1 MIGKYKVKMV
11 SFYLFYDLIIEG
23 VMEGMRKRKKLWN
36 LWKTIT
42 LLVCTVVIFSL
53 LVTDF
58 LISHNVE
65 RTTEESQAEKAKTIA
80 RIVAND
86 SIVIDGLA
94 GKVDPSLIQVYT
106 NKLLK
111 STDVQFIV
119 VMDMNGIRKSHPNP
133 QKIGQHFIG
142 GDEGTALKGKEYVSL
157 AEGTLGVSMRVF
169 IPVFSETG
177 EQLGVVAVGI
187 SADNVK
193 ERVKESRYIMYI
205 GVGVGLLVG
214 IIGAILLARHI
225 KKSLFGLEPHRVAKI
240 LEERNTMLQS
250 VKEGII
256 AVDKEAKVTLIN
268 NEAKRLFKKSG
279 LKDDFIGKDVEVYMP
294 NSRIKE
300 VLQTG
305 EVQLNEEQNI
315 YGITI
320 VTNRV
325 PLYVKG
331 EIVGA
336 IATFR
341 DKTEIRKLAEE
352 LTGIR
357 LYAEALRAQSHEFMN
372 KMHVVLGL
380 THMKQYEEL
389 QKYVSSMVSE
399 HQYEIG
405 GVMKKIKNPVFA
417 GFLLGK
423 LSYSREKNI
432 NLIISEDAYLPEIYD
447 ESITHE
453 LITIV
458 GNLID
463 NALEAVM
470 NCEKKQV
477 EIGIQYGDALTIT
490 VQDTGNGIKEE
501 EIDTLFTKGYSTKG
515 DNRGYGLYL
524 VKKSIQRINGE
535 IHISS
540 LLGEGTTITIEIPK
554 GRDERQI

>member
-1 MIGKYKVKMV
+1 MKII
-11 SFYLFYDLIIEG
+11 SPYLFFYSAIRG
-23 VMEGMRKRKKLWN
+23 VINGMKKRKRLWN

-53 LVTDF
+53 LVTDI

-65 RTTEESQAEKAKTIA
+65 RTTEDSQAEKAKTIA
-80 RIVAND
+80 HIVAND
-86 SIVIDGLA
+86 SIVIDGLT
-94 GKVDPSLIQVYT
+94 GKADITAIQTYT
-106 NKLLK
+106 NRILK
-111 STDVQFIV
+111 NTGVQFIV

-133 QKIGQHFIG
+133 QKIGHHFIG
-142 GDEGTALKGKEYVSL
+142 GDEGPALKGKEHVSL
-157 AEGTLGVSMRVF
+157 AEGTLGISMRVF
-169 IPVFSETG
+169 VPVFSETG
-177 EQLGVVAVGI
+177 EQLGAVAVGI

-193 ERVKESRYIMYI
+193 ERVKESRHIIYI
-205 GVGVGLLVG
+205 GVGVGVLVG
-214 IIGAILLARHI
+214 MIGAILLARHI
-225 KKSLFGLEPHRVAKI
+225 KKSLFGLEPHRIAKI

-256 AVDKEAKVTLIN
+256 AVDKEANVTLIN

-279 LKDDFIGKDVEVYMP
+279 LEEDFIGKDVELYMP

-389 QKYVSSMVSE
+389 QKYISGMVSE

-405 GVMKKIKNPVFA
+405 GIMKRIKSPVFA

-423 LSYSREKNI
+423 LSYAREKNI
-432 NLIISEDAYLPEIYD
+432 KLIISEDSYMPEIED

-463 NALEAVM
+463 NALEAVE

-477 EIGIQYGDALTIT
+477 EVKIQYGDTLIIT
-490 VQDTGNGIKEE
+490 VQDTGKGIQEE
-501 EIDTLFTKGYSTKG
+501 EIGALFTKGYSTKG

-524 VKKSIQRINGE
+524 VTESIQRINGE
-535 IHISS
+535 IHVYS
-540 LLGEGTTITIEIPK
+540 LVGKGTTITIEIPK

>member
-1 MIGKYKVKMV
+1 MISPYLF
-11 SFYLFYDLIIEG
+11 FYLITRGAI
-23 VMEGMRKRKKLWN
+23 EGMRKRNKLWN

-42 LLVCTVVIFSL
+42 LLVCTVVIVSL
-53 LVTDF
+53 LVTDV

-65 RTTEESQAEKAKTIA
+65 QTTEDNQTEKAKTIA

-86 SIVIDGLA
+86 SIVIDGLT
-94 GKVDPSLIQVYT
+94 GKVDTSLIQVYT

-119 VMDMNGIRKSHPNP
+119 VMDMNGIRKSHPDP
-133 QKIGQHFIG
+133 QKIGHHFLG
-142 GDEGTALKGKEYVSL
+142 GDEGPVLKGKEHVSL
-157 AEGTLGVSMRVF
+157 AKGTLGISMRVF
-169 IPVFSETG
+169 VPIFADTG
-177 EQLGVVAVGI
+177 EQLGAVAVGI
-187 SADNVK
+187 SADNIK
-193 ERVKESRYIMYI
+193 ERVKESRHIIYI
-205 GVGVGLLVG
+205 GVGVGILVG

-225 KKSLFGLEPHRVAKI
+225 KKSLFGLEPHRIAKI

-268 NEAKRLFKKSG
+268 NEAKRILM
-279 LKDDFIGKDVEVYMP
+279 KDGITEDFIGKDIELYTP
-294 NSRIKE
+294 NSRMKE

-305 EVQLNEEQNI
+305 EVQLNEELNF
-315 YGITI
+315 YGVTI

-331 EIVGA
+331 EIVGV

-405 GVMKKIKNPVFA
+405 GIMKKIQSPVFA

-423 LSYSREKNI
+423 LSYAREKDI
-432 NLIISEDAYLPEIYD
+432 QLIIKEDSYLPEIYN
-447 ESITHE
+447 ERIIHE

-458 GNLID
+458 GNLIN
-463 NALEAVM
+463 NALDAVM

-477 EIGIQYGDALTIT
+477 EVGIQDGDTLIIT
-490 VQDTGNGIKEE
+490 VQDTGKGIQED
-501 EIDTLFTKGYSTKG
+501 EIDTLFIKGYSTKG
-515 DNRGYGLYL
+515 HNRGYGLHL
-524 VKKSIQRINGE
+524 VKESIQRINGD
-535 IHISS
+535 IHVHS
-540 LLGEGTTITIEIPK
+540 LLGTGTTITIEIPK
-554 GRDERQI
+554 SRDER

>member
-1 MIGKYKVKMV
+1 
-11 SFYLFYDLIIEG
+11 
-23 VMEGMRKRKKLWN
+23 
-36 LWKTIT
+36 
-42 LLVCTVVIFSL
+42 
-53 LVTDF
+53 
-58 LISHNVE
+58 
-65 RTTEESQAEKAKTIA
+65 
-80 RIVAND
+80 
-86 SIVIDGLA
+86 
-94 GKVDPSLIQVYT
+94 
-106 NKLLK
+106 
-111 STDVQFIV
+111 
-119 VMDMNGIRKSHPNP
+119 
-133 QKIGQHFIG
+133 
-142 GDEGTALKGKEYVSL
+142 
-157 AEGTLGVSMRVF
+157 
-169 IPVFSETG
+169 
-177 EQLGVVAVGI
+177 
-187 SADNVK
+187 
-193 ERVKESRYIMYI
+193 
-205 GVGVGLLVG
+205 
-214 IIGAILLARHI
+214 
-225 KKSLFGLEPHRVAKI
+225 
-240 LEERNTMLQS
+240 
-250 VKEGII
+250 
-256 AVDKEAKVTLIN
+256 
-268 NEAKRLFKKSG
+268 
-279 LKDDFIGKDVEVYMP
+279 MP

-389 QKYVSSMVSE
+389 QKYISGMVSE

-405 GVMKKIKNPVFA
+405 GVMKRIKSPVFA

-423 LSYSREKNI
+423 LSYAREKNI
-432 NLIISEDAYLPEIYD
+432 KLIISEDSYMPEIDD

-463 NALEAVM
+463 NALEAVT

-477 EIGIQYGDALTIT
+477 EVEIQHGDILTIT
-490 VQDTGNGIKEE
+490 VQDTGKGIQEKEIE
-501 EIDTLFTKGYSTKG
+501 ELFTKGYSTKG

-524 VKKSIQRINGE
+524 VKESIQRINGE
-535 IHISS
+535 IHMHS
-540 LLGEGTTITIEIPK
+540 LVGKGTTITIEIPK

>member
-1 MIGKYKVKMV
+1 MKII
-11 SFYLFYDLIIEG
+11 SPYLFFYSAIRG
-23 VMEGMRKRKKLWN
+23 VINGMKKRKRLWN

-53 LVTDF
+53 LVTDI

-65 RTTEESQAEKAKTIA
+65 RTTEDSQAEKAKTIA
-80 RIVAND
+80 HIVAND
-86 SIVIDGLA
+86 SIVIDGLVWKA
-94 GKVDPSLIQVYT
+94 DTSAIQTYT
-106 NKLLK
+106 NRILK
-111 STDVQFIV
+111 NTGVQFIV
-119 VMDMNGIRKSHPNP
+119 VMDMDGIRKSHPDP
-133 QKIGQHFIG
+133 QKIGHHFIG
-142 GDEGTALKGKEYVSL
+142 GDEGPVLKGKEHVSL
-157 AEGTLGVSMRVF
+157 AEGTLGISMRVF
-169 IPVFSETG
+169 VPIFSETG
-177 EQLGVVAVGI
+177 EQLGAVAVGI

-193 ERVKESRYIMYI
+193 ERVKESRHIIYI
-205 GVGVGLLVG
+205 GVGVGVLVG

-225 KKSLFGLEPHRVAKI
+225 KKSLFGLEPHRIAKI

-256 AVDKEAKVTLIN
+256 AVDKEARVTLIN

-279 LKDDFIGKDVEVYMP
+279 LEEDFIGKDVELYMP

-389 QKYVSSMVSE
+389 QKYISGMVSE

-405 GVMKKIKNPVFA
+405 GVMKRIKSPVFA

-423 LSYSREKNI
+423 LSYAREKNI
-432 NLIISEDAYLPEIYD
+432 KLIISEDSYMPEIDD
-447 ESITHE
+447 ESIIHE

-463 NALEAVM
+463 NALEAVT
-470 NCEKKQV
+470 NCEQKQV
-477 EIGIQYGDALTIT
+477 EVKIQQGDILTIT
-490 VQDTGNGIKEE
+490 VQDTGKGIQEKEIE
-501 EIDTLFTKGYSTKG
+501 ELFTKGYSTKG

-524 VKKSIQRINGE
+524 VKESIQRINGE
-535 IHISS
+535 IHMHS
-540 LLGEGTTITIEIPK
+540 LVGKGTTITIEIPK

>member
-1 MIGKYKVKMV
+1 MKII
-11 SFYLFYDLIIEG
+11 SPYLFFYSAIRG
-23 VMEGMRKRKKLWN
+23 VINGMKKRKRLWN

-53 LVTDF
+53 LVTDI

-65 RTTEESQAEKAKTIA
+65 RTTEDSQAEKAKTIA
-80 RIVAND
+80 HIVAND
-86 SIVIDGLA
+86 SIVIDGLV
-94 GKVDPSLIQVYT
+94 GKADTSAIQTYT
-106 NKLLK
+106 NRILQN
-111 STDVQFIV
+111 TGVQFIV

-133 QKIGQHFIG
+133 QKIGHHFIG
-142 GDEGTALKGKEYVSL
+142 GDEGPALKGKEHVSL
-157 AEGTLGVSMRVF
+157 AEGTLGISMRVF
-169 IPVFSETG
+169 VPIFSETG
-177 EQLGVVAVGI
+177 EQLGAVAVGI

-193 ERVKESRYIMYI
+193 ERVKESRHIIYI
-205 GVGVGLLVG
+205 GVGVGVLVG

-225 KKSLFGLEPHRVAKI
+225 KKSLFGLEPHRIAKI

-256 AVDKEAKVTLIN
+256 AVDKEARVTLIN

-279 LKDDFIGKDVEVYMP
+279 LEEDFIGKDVELYMP

-389 QKYVSSMVSE
+389 QKYISGMVSE

-405 GVMKKIKNPVFA
+405 GVMKRIKSPVFA

-423 LSYSREKNI
+423 LSYAREKNI
-432 NLIISEDAYLPEIYD
+432 KLIISEDSYMPEIDD

-463 NALEAVM
+463 NALEAVT
-470 NCEKKQV
+470 NCEKKRV
-477 EIGIQYGDALTIT
+477 EVKIQHGDILTIT
-490 VQDTGNGIKEE
+490 VQDTGKGIQEKEIE
-501 EIDTLFTKGYSTKG
+501 QLFTKGYSTKG

-524 VKKSIQRINGE
+524 VKESIQRINGE
-535 IHISS
+535 IHMHS
-540 LLGEGTTITIEIPK
+540 LVGKGTTITIEISK

>member
-1 MIGKYKVKMV
+1 MKII
-11 SFYLFYDLIIEG
+11 SPYLFFYSAIRG
-23 VMEGMRKRKKLWN
+23 VINGMKKRKRLWN

-53 LVTDF
+53 LVTDI

-65 RTTEESQAEKAKTIA
+65 QTTEDSQAEKAKTIA
-80 RIVAND
+80 HIVANE
-86 SIVIDGLA
+86 SIVIDGLI
-94 GKVDPSLIQVYT
+94 GKADTSAIQTYT
-106 NKLLK
+106 NRILK
-111 STDVQFIV
+111 NTGVQFIV

-133 QKIGQHFIG
+133 QKIGHHFIG
-142 GDEGTALKGKEYVSL
+142 GDEGPALKGKEHVSL
-157 AEGTLGVSMRVF
+157 AEGTLGISMRVF
-169 IPVFSETG
+169 VPVFSETG
-177 EQLGVVAVGI
+177 EQLGAVAVGI

-193 ERVKESRYIMYI
+193 ERVKESRHIIYI
-205 GVGVGLLVG
+205 GVGVGVLVG

-225 KKSLFGLEPHRVAKI
+225 KKSLFGLEPHRIAKI

-256 AVDKEAKVTLIN
+256 AVDKEANVTLIN

-279 LKDDFIGKDVEVYMP
+279 LEEDFIGKDVELYMP

-300 VLQTG
+300 VLKTG
-305 EVQLNEEQNI
+305 QVQLNEEQNI

-389 QKYVSSMVSE
+389 QKYISGMVSE

-405 GVMKKIKNPVFA
+405 GIMKRIKSPVFA

-423 LSYSREKNI
+423 LSYAREKNI
-432 NLIISEDAYLPEIYD
+432 TLIISEDSYMPEIED

-463 NALEAVM
+463 NALEAVT

-477 EIGIQYGDALTIT
+477 EVEIQYGDTLIIT
-490 VQDTGNGIKEE
+490 VQDTGKGIQEE
-501 EIDTLFTKGYSTKG
+501 EIGALFTKGYSTKG

-524 VKKSIQRINGE
+524 VTESIQRINGE
-535 IHISS
+535 IHVYS
-540 LLGEGTTITIEIPK
+540 LVGKGTTITIEIPK

>member
-1 MIGKYKVKMV
+1 MKII
-11 SFYLFYDLIIEG
+11 SPYLFFYSAIRG
-23 VMEGMRKRKKLWN
+23 VINGMKKRKRLWN

-53 LVTDF
+53 LVTDI

-65 RTTEESQAEKAKTIA
+65 RTTEDSQAEKAKTIA
-80 RIVAND
+80 HIVAND
-86 SIVIDGLA
+86 SIVIDGLT
-94 GKVDPSLIQVYT
+94 GKADITAIQTYT
-106 NKLLK
+106 NRILK
-111 STDVQFIV
+111 NTGVQFIV

-133 QKIGQHFIG
+133 QKIGHHFIG
-142 GDEGTALKGKEYVSL
+142 GDEGPALKGKEHISL
-157 AEGTLGVSMRVF
+157 AEGTLGISMRVF
-169 IPVFSETG
+169 VPVFSETG
-177 EQLGVVAVGI
+177 EQLGAVAVGI

-193 ERVKESRYIMYI
+193 ERVKESRHIIYI
-205 GVGVGLLVG
+205 GVGVGVLVG

-225 KKSLFGLEPHRVAKI
+225 KKSLFGLEPHRIAKI

-256 AVDKEAKVTLIN
+256 AVDKEANVTLIN

-279 LKDDFIGKDVEVYMP
+279 LEEDFIGKDVELYMP

-389 QKYVSSMVSE
+389 QKYISGMVSE

-405 GVMKKIKNPVFA
+405 GIMKRIKSPVFA

-423 LSYSREKNI
+423 LSYAREKNI
-432 NLIISEDAYLPEIYD
+432 KLIISEDSYMPEIED

-463 NALEAVM
+463 NALEAVA

-477 EIGIQYGDALTIT
+477 EIEIQYGDTLIIT
-490 VQDTGNGIKEE
+490 VQDTGKGIQEE
-501 EIDTLFTKGYSTKG
+501 EIGALFMKGYSTKG

-524 VKKSIQRINGE
+524 VTESIQRINGE
-535 IHISS
+535 IHVYS
-540 LLGEGTTITIEIPK
+540 LVGKGTTITIEIPK

>member
-1 MIGKYKVKMV
+1 
-11 SFYLFYDLIIEG
+11 
-23 VMEGMRKRKKLWN
+23 
-36 LWKTIT
+36 
-42 LLVCTVVIFSL
+42 
-53 LVTDF
+53 
-58 LISHNVE
+58 
-65 RTTEESQAEKAKTIA
+65 
-80 RIVAND
+80 
-86 SIVIDGLA
+86 
-94 GKVDPSLIQVYT
+94 
-106 NKLLK
+106 
-111 STDVQFIV
+111 
-119 VMDMNGIRKSHPNP
+119 
-133 QKIGQHFIG
+133 
-142 GDEGTALKGKEYVSL
+142 
-157 AEGTLGVSMRVF
+157 MRVF
-169 IPVFSETG
+169 VPIFSETG
-177 EQLGVVAVGI
+177 EQLGAVAVGI

-193 ERVKESRYIMYI
+193 ERVKESRHIIYI
-205 GVGVGLLVG
+205 GVGVGVLVG

-225 KKSLFGLEPHRVAKI
+225 KKSLFGLEPHRIAKI
-240 LEERNTMLQS
+240 LEERNTMLLS

-256 AVDKEAKVTLIN
+256 AVDKEANVTLIN

-279 LKDDFIGKDVEVYMP
+279 LEEDFIGKDVELYMP

-405 GVMKKIKNPVFA
+405 GVMKRIKSPVFA

-423 LSYSREKNI
+423 LSYAREKNI
-432 NLIISEDAYLPEIYD
+432 KLIISEDSYLPEIYD

-458 GNLID
+458 GNLII
-463 NALEAVM
+463 M
-470 NCEKKQV
+470 
-477 EIGIQYGDALTIT
+477 
-490 VQDTGNGIKEE
+490 
-501 EIDTLFTKGYSTKG
+501 
-515 DNRGYGLYL
+515 
-524 VKKSIQRINGE
+524 
-535 IHISS
+535 H
-540 LLGEGTTITIEIPK
+540 
-554 GRDERQI
+554 

>member
-1 MIGKYKVKMV
+1 MKII
-11 SFYLFYDLIIEG
+11 SPYLFFYSAIRG
-23 VMEGMRKRKKLWN
+23 VINGMKKRRRLWN

-53 LVTDF
+53 LVTDI

-65 RTTEESQAEKAKTIA
+65 RTTEDSQAEKAKTIA
-80 RIVAND
+80 HIVAND
-86 SIVIDGLA
+86 SIVIDGLVWKA
-94 GKVDPSLIQVYT
+94 DTSAIQTYT
-106 NKLLK
+106 NRILQN
-111 STDVQFIV
+111 TGVQFIV

-133 QKIGQHFIG
+133 QKIGHHFIG
-142 GDEGTALKGKEYVSL
+142 GDEGPALKGKEHVSL
-157 AEGTLGVSMRVF
+157 AEGTLGISMRVF
-169 IPVFSETG
+169 VPIFSETG
-177 EQLGVVAVGI
+177 EQLGAVAVGI

-193 ERVKESRYIMYI
+193 ERVKESRHIIYI
-205 GVGVGLLVG
+205 GVGVGVLVG

-225 KKSLFGLEPHRVAKI
+225 KKSLFGLEPHRIAKI

-256 AVDKEAKVTLIN
+256 AVDKEARVTLIN

-279 LKDDFIGKDVEVYMP
+279 LEEDFIGKDVELYMP

-389 QKYVSSMVSE
+389 QKYISGMVSE

-405 GVMKKIKNPVFA
+405 GVMKRIKSPVFA

-423 LSYSREKNI
+423 LSYAREKYI
-432 NLIISEDAYLPEIYD
+432 KLIISEDSYMPEIDD

-463 NALEAVM
+463 NALEAVT
-470 NCEKKQV
+470 NCEKKRV
-477 EIGIQYGDALTIT
+477 EVKIQHGDILTIT
-490 VQDTGNGIKEE
+490 VQDTGKGIQEKEIE
-501 EIDTLFTKGYSTKG
+501 ELFTKGYSTKG

-524 VKKSIQRINGE
+524 VKESIQRINGE
-535 IHISS
+535 IHMHS
-540 LLGEGTTITIEIPK
+540 LVGKGTTITIEIPK

>member
-1 MIGKYKVKMV
+1 MI
-11 SFYLFYDLIIEG
+11 SPYLFFYTAIRG
-23 VMEGMRKRKKLWN
+23 VINGMKKRKRLWN

-53 LVTDF
+53 LVTDI

-65 RTTEESQAEKAKTIA
+65 RTTEDSQAEKAKTIA
-80 RIVAND
+80 RIVADD

-94 GKVDPSLIQVYT
+94 GKVDTALIQVYT
-106 NKLLK
+106 NKILK

-133 QKIGQHFIG
+133 QKIGHHFIG
-142 GDEGTALKGKEYVSL
+142 GDEGPVLKGNEHVSL
-157 AEGTLGVSMRVF
+157 AEGTLGISMRVF
-169 IPVFSETG
+169 VPVFSETG
-177 EQLGVVAVGI
+177 EQLGAVAVGI

-193 ERVKESRYIMYI
+193 ERVKESRHIIYI
-205 GVGVGLLVG
+205 GVGVGVLVG

-225 KKSLFGLEPHRVAKI
+225 KKSLFGLEPHRIAKI
-240 LEERNTMLQS
+240 LEERNTMLLS

-256 AVDKEAKVTLIN
+256 AVDKEANVTLIN

-279 LKDDFIGKDVEVYMP
+279 LEEDFIGKDVELYMP

-305 EVQLNEEQNI
+305 KVQLNEEQNI

-405 GVMKKIKNPVFA
+405 GVMKRIKSPVFA

-423 LSYSREKNI
+423 LSYAREKNI
-432 NLIISEDAYLPEIYD
+432 KLIIKEDSYLPEIYD
-447 ESITHE
+447 ERIIHE
-453 LITIV
+453 LITVV

-463 NALEAVM
+463 NALDAVT

-477 EIGIQYGDALTIT
+477 EVGIQYGDTLIIT
-490 VQDTGNGIKEE
+490 VQDTGKGIQEDE
-501 EIDTLFTKGYSTKG
+501 MDALFIKGYSTKG

-524 VKKSIQRINGE
+524 VKESIQRINGE
-535 IHISS
+535 IHIHS
-540 LLGEGTTITIEIPK
+540 LVGEGTTITIEIPK
-554 GRDERQI
+554 SRDER

>member
-1 MIGKYKVKMV
+1 MIPPYLF
-11 SFYLFYDLIIEG
+11 FYLITRGAI
-23 VMEGMRKRKKLWN
+23 EGMRKRKKLWN

-53 LVTDF
+53 LVTDI

-65 RTTEESQAEKAKTIA
+65 RATEDSQAEKAKTIA

-94 GKVDPSLIQVYT
+94 GKVDTSLIQVYT

-142 GDEGTALKGKEYVSL
+142 GDEGTALKGKEHVSL
-157 AEGTLGVSMRVF
+157 AEGTLGISMRVF
-169 IPVFSETG
+169 VPVFSETG
-177 EQLGVVAVGI
+177 EQLGAVAVGI

-205 GVGVGLLVG
+205 GVGVGVLVG

-225 KKSLFGLEPHRVAKI
+225 KKSLFGLEPHRIAKI
-240 LEERNTMLQS
+240 LEERNTMLLS

-256 AVDKEAKVTLIN
+256 AVDKEANVTLIN

-279 LKDDFIGKDVEVYMP
+279 LEEDFIGKDVELYMP

-405 GVMKKIKNPVFA
+405 GVMKKIKSPVFA

-423 LSYSREKNI
+423 LSYAREKNI
-432 NLIISEDAYLPEIYD
+432 KLIIKEDSYLPEIYD
-447 ESITHE
+447 ERIIHE

-458 GNLID
+458 GNLIN
-463 NALEAVM
+463 NALDAVT

-477 EIGIQYGDALTIT
+477 EVGIQYGDTLIIT
-490 VQDTGNGIKEE
+490 VQDTGKGIKED
-501 EIDTLFTKGYSTKG
+501 EIDALFIKGYSTKG
-515 DNRGYGLYL
+515 DNRGYGLHL
-524 VKKSIQRINGE
+524 VKESIQRINGE
-535 IHISS
+535 IYVHS
-540 LLGEGTTITIEIPK
+540 LLGTGTTITIEIPK
-554 GRDERQI
+554 SRDER

>member
-1 MIGKYKVKMV
+1 MKKK
-11 SFYLFYDLIIEG
+11 
-23 VMEGMRKRKKLWN
+23 KKLLD

-42 LLVCTVVIFSL
+42 LLVCTVVMFSL
-53 LVTDF
+53 LVTDI

-65 RTTEESQAEKAKTIA
+65 RATEDSQAEKAKTIA

-86 SIVIDGLA
+86 SVVIDGLT
-94 GKVDPSLIQVYT
+94 GKADTSAIQTYT
-106 NKLLK
+106 NRLLK
-111 STDVQFIV
+111 NTDVQFIV
-119 VMDMNGIRKSHPNP
+119 VMDMGGIRKSHPDP
-133 QKIGQHFIG
+133 QKIGHHFIG
-142 GDEGTALKGKEYVSL
+142 GDEGPALKGQEHVSL

-169 IPVFSETG
+169 VPIFAETG
-177 EQLGVVAVGI
+177 EQLGAVAVGI

-193 ERVKESRYIMYI
+193 ESVKKSRHIIYI
-205 GVGVGLLVG
+205 GVGVGILVG
-214 IIGAILLARHI
+214 IIGAVLLARHI
-225 KKSLFGLEPHRVAKI
+225 KKSLFGLEPHRIAKI
-240 LEERNTMLQS
+240 LEERNAMLLS

-256 AVDKEAKVTLIN
+256 AVDKDANVTLIN
-268 NEAKRLFKKSG
+268 NEAKRILKKGG
-279 LKDDFIGKDVEVYMP
+279 LTGDIIGKNLELYTP

-341 DKTEIRKLAEE
+341 DKTEIRQLAEE
-352 LTGIR
+352 LTGIK

-389 QKYVSSMVSE
+389 QKYVSRMVSE

-405 GVMKKIKNPVFA
+405 GVMKRIKSPVFA

-423 LSYSREKNI
+423 LSYAREKNI
-432 NLIISEDAYLPEIYD
+432 KLIISEESDLPDIYD
-447 ESITHE
+447 DCIIHE

-458 GNLID
+458 GNLIN
-463 NALEAVM
+463 NAFDAVM

-477 EIGIQYGDALTIT
+477 EVGIQHGDALMIT
-490 VQDTGNGIKEE
+490 VQDTGSGIPEDMLDK
-501 EIDTLFTKGYSTKG
+501 LFTKGYSTKG

-524 VKKSIQRINGE
+524 VKESTQRINGKIY
-535 IHISS
+535 IHSS
-540 LLGEGTTITIEIPK
+540 LGEGTKITIEIPNS
-554 GRDERQI
+554 RDEGQI

>member
-1 MIGKYKVKMV
+1 MI
-11 SFYLFYDLIIEG
+11 SPYLFFYTAIRG
-23 VMEGMRKRKKLWN
+23 VINGMKKRKRLWN

-53 LVTDF
+53 LVTDI

-65 RTTEESQAEKAKTIA
+65 RTTEDSQAEKAKTIA
-80 RIVAND
+80 RIVADD

-94 GKVDPSLIQVYT
+94 GKVDTALIQVYT
-106 NKLLK
+106 NKILK

-133 QKIGQHFIG
+133 QKIGHHFIG
-142 GDEGTALKGKEYVSL
+142 GDEGPVLKGNEHVSL
-157 AEGTLGVSMRVF
+157 AEGTLGISMRVF
-169 IPVFSETG
+169 VPVFSETG
-177 EQLGVVAVGI
+177 EQLGAVAVGI

-193 ERVKESRYIMYI
+193 ERVKESRHIIYI
-205 GVGVGLLVG
+205 GVGVGVLVG

-225 KKSLFGLEPHRVAKI
+225 KKSLFGLEPHRIAKI
-240 LEERNTMLQS
+240 LEERNTMLLS

-256 AVDKEAKVTLIN
+256 AVDKEANVTLIN

-279 LKDDFIGKDVEVYMP
+279 LEEDFIGKDVELYMP

-305 EVQLNEEQNI
+305 KVQLNEEQNI

-405 GVMKKIKNPVFA
+405 GVMKRIKSPVFA

-423 LSYSREKNI
+423 LSYAREKNI
-432 NLIISEDAYLPEIYD
+432 KLIISEDSYLPEIYD
-447 ESITHE
+447 ERIIHE

-463 NALEAVM
+463 NALDAVT

-477 EIGIQYGDALTIT
+477 EVGIQYGDTLIIT
-490 VQDTGNGIKEE
+490 VHDTGKGIQED
-501 EIDTLFTKGYSTKG
+501 EIDALFIKGYSTKG
-515 DNRGYGLYL
+515 DNRGYGLHL
-524 VKKSIQRINGE
+524 VKESIQRINGE
-535 IHISS
+535 IYVHS
-540 LLGEGTTITIEIPK
+540 LLGTGTTITIEIPK
-554 GRDERQI
+554 SRDER

>member
-1 MIGKYKVKMV
+1 MI
-11 SFYLFYDLIIEG
+11 SPYLFFYTAIRG
-23 VMEGMRKRKKLWN
+23 VINGMKKRKRLWN

-53 LVTDF
+53 LVTDI

-65 RTTEESQAEKAKTIA
+65 RTTEDSQAEKAKTIA
-80 RIVAND
+80 RIVADD

-94 GKVDPSLIQVYT
+94 GKVDTTLIQVYT
-106 NKLLK
+106 NKILK

-133 QKIGQHFIG
+133 QKIGHHFIG
-142 GDEGTALKGKEYVSL
+142 GDEGPVLKGNEHVSL
-157 AEGTLGVSMRVF
+157 AEGTLGISMRVF
-169 IPVFSETG
+169 VPVFSETG
-177 EQLGVVAVGI
+177 EQLGAVAVGI

-193 ERVKESRYIMYI
+193 ERVKESRHIIYI
-205 GVGVGLLVG
+205 GVGVGVLVG

-225 KKSLFGLEPHRVAKI
+225 KKSLFGLEPHRIAKI
-240 LEERNTMLQS
+240 LEERNTMLLS

-256 AVDKEAKVTLIN
+256 AVDKEANVTLIN

-279 LKDDFIGKDVEVYMP
+279 LEEDFIGKDVELYMP

-405 GVMKKIKNPVFA
+405 GVMKRIKSPVFA

-423 LSYSREKNI
+423 LSYAREKNI
-432 NLIISEDAYLPEIYD
+432 KLIISEDSYLPEIYD
-447 ESITHE
+447 ERIIHE

-463 NALEAVM
+463 NALDAVT

-477 EIGIQYGDALTIT
+477 EVGIQYGDTLIIT
-490 VQDTGNGIKEE
+490 VHDTGKGIQED
-501 EIDTLFTKGYSTKG
+501 EIDALFIKGYSTKG

-524 VKKSIQRINGE
+524 VKESIQRINGE
-535 IHISS
+535 IYVHS
-540 LLGEGTTITIEIPK
+540 LLGTGTTITIEIPK
-554 GRDERQI
+554 SRDER

>member
-1 MIGKYKVKMV
+1 MKII
-11 SFYLFYDLIIEG
+11 SPYLFFYSAIRG
-23 VMEGMRKRKKLWN
+23 VINGMKKRRRLWN

-53 LVTDF
+53 LVTDI

-65 RTTEESQAEKAKTIA
+65 RTTEDSQAEKAKTIA
-80 RIVAND
+80 HIVAND
-86 SIVIDGLA
+86 SIVIDGLV
-94 GKVDPSLIQVYT
+94 GKADTSAIQTYT
-106 NKLLK
+106 NRILQN
-111 STDVQFIV
+111 TGVQFIV

-133 QKIGQHFIG
+133 QKIGHHFIG
-142 GDEGTALKGKEYVSL
+142 GDEGPALKGKEHVSL
-157 AEGTLGVSMRVF
+157 AEGTLGISMRVF
-169 IPVFSETG
+169 VPIFSETG
-177 EQLGVVAVGI
+177 EQLGAVAVGI

-193 ERVKESRYIMYI
+193 ERVKESRHIIYI
-205 GVGVGLLVG
+205 GVGVGVLVG

-225 KKSLFGLEPHRVAKI
+225 KKSLFGLEPHRIAKI

-256 AVDKEAKVTLIN
+256 AVDKEARVTLIN

-279 LKDDFIGKDVEVYMP
+279 LEEDFIGKDVELYMP

-389 QKYVSSMVSE
+389 QKYISGMVSE

-405 GVMKKIKNPVFA
+405 GVMKRIKSPVFA

-423 LSYSREKNI
+423 LSYAREKNI
-432 NLIISEDAYLPEIYD
+432 KLIISEDSYMPEIDD

-463 NALEAVM
+463 NALEAVT
-470 NCEKKQV
+470 NCEKKRV
-477 EIGIQYGDALTIT
+477 EVKIQHGDILTIT
-490 VQDTGNGIKEE
+490 VQDTGKGIQEKEIE
-501 EIDTLFTKGYSTKG
+501 QLFTKGYSTKG

-524 VKKSIQRINGE
+524 VKESIQRINGE
-535 IHISS
+535 IHMHS
-540 LLGEGTTITIEIPK
+540 LVGKGTTITIEILK

>member
-1 MIGKYKVKMV
+1 MR
-11 SFYLFYDLIIEG
+11 SPYLFFYTAIRG
-23 VMEGMRKRKKLWN
+23 VINGMKKRKRLWN

-53 LVTDF
+53 LVTDI

-65 RTTEESQAEKAKTIA
+65 RTTEDSQAEKAKTIA

-94 GKVDPSLIQVYT
+94 GKVDTALIQVYT
-106 NKLLK
+106 NKILK

-133 QKIGQHFIG
+133 QKIGHHFIG
-142 GDEGTALKGKEYVSL
+142 GDEGPVLKGNEHVSL
-157 AEGTLGVSMRVF
+157 AEGTLGISMRVF
-169 IPVFSETG
+169 VPVFSETG
-177 EQLGVVAVGI
+177 EQLGAVAVGI

-193 ERVKESRYIMYI
+193 ERVKESRHIIYI
-205 GVGVGLLVG
+205 GVGVGVLVG
-214 IIGAILLARHI
+214 VIGAILLARHI
-225 KKSLFGLEPHRVAKI
+225 KKSLFGLEPHRIAKI
-240 LEERNTMLQS
+240 LEERNTMLLS

-256 AVDKEAKVTLIN
+256 AVDKEANVTLIN

-279 LKDDFIGKDVEVYMP
+279 LEEDFIGKDVELYMP

-405 GVMKKIKNPVFA
+405 GVMKRIKSPVFA

-423 LSYSREKNI
+423 LSYAREKNI
-432 NLIISEDAYLPEIYD
+432 KLIIKEDSYLPEIYD
-447 ESITHE
+447 ERIIHE
-453 LITIV
+453 LITVV

-463 NALEAVM
+463 NALDAVT

-477 EIGIQYGDALTIT
+477 EVGIQYGDTLIIT
-490 VQDTGNGIKEE
+490 VQDTGKGIQEDE
-501 EIDTLFTKGYSTKG
+501 MDALFIKGYSTKG

-524 VKKSIQRINGE
+524 VKESIQRINGE
-535 IHISS
+535 IHIHS
-540 LLGEGTTITIEIPK
+540 LVGEGTTITIEIPK
-554 GRDERQI
+554 SRDER

>member
-1 MIGKYKVKMV
+1 MIPPYLF
-11 SFYLFYDLIIEG
+11 FYLITRGAI
-23 VMEGMRKRKKLWN
+23 EGMRKRKKLWN

-53 LVTDF
+53 LVTDI

-65 RTTEESQAEKAKTIA
+65 RATEDSQAEKAKTIA

-94 GKVDPSLIQVYT
+94 GKVDTSLIQVYT

-142 GDEGTALKGKEYVSL
+142 GDEGTALKGKEHVSL
-157 AEGTLGVSMRVF
+157 AEGTLGISMRVF
-169 IPVFSETG
+169 VPVFSETG
-177 EQLGVVAVGI
+177 EQLGAVAVGI

-205 GVGVGLLVG
+205 GVGVGVLVG

-225 KKSLFGLEPHRVAKI
+225 KKSLFGLEPHRIAKI
-240 LEERNTMLQS
+240 LEERNTMLLS

-256 AVDKEAKVTLIN
+256 AVDKEANVTLIN

-279 LKDDFIGKDVEVYMP
+279 LEEDFIGKDVELYMP

-405 GVMKKIKNPVFA
+405 GVMKKIKSPVFA

-423 LSYSREKNI
+423 LSYAREKNI
-432 NLIISEDAYLPEIYD
+432 KLIIKEDSYLPEIYD
-447 ESITHE
+447 ERIIHE

-458 GNLID
+458 GNLIN
-463 NALEAVM
+463 NALDAVT

-477 EIGIQYGDALTIT
+477 EVGIQYGDTLIIT
-490 VQDTGNGIKEE
+490 VQDTGKGIKED
-501 EIDTLFTKGYSTKG
+501 EIDALFIKGYSTKG
-515 DNRGYGLYL
+515 DNRGYGLHL
-524 VKKSIQRINGE
+524 VKESIQRINGG
-535 IHISS
+535 IYVHS
-540 LLGEGTTITIEIPK
+540 LLGTGTTITIEIPK
-554 GRDERQI
+554 SRDER

>member
-23 VMEGMRKRKKLWN
+23 VMEGMKKRKKLWN

-142 GDEGTALKGKEYVSL
+142 GDEGTALKGKEHVSL
-157 AEGTLGVSMRVF
+157 AEGTLGVSMRAF

-193 ERVKESRYIMYI
+193 ERVKESRHIMYI

-279 LKDDFIGKDVEVYMP
+279 LKDDFIGKDVELYMP

-305 EVQLNEEQNI
+305 VVQLNEEQNI

-477 EIGIQYGDALTIT
+477 EIGIQYGDTLTIT
-490 VQDTGNGIKEE
+490 VQDTGNGIKED
-501 EIDTLFTKGYSTKG
+501 EIYTLFTKGYSTKG

-524 VKKSIQRINGE
+524 VKESIQRINGE

-540 LLGEGTTITIEIPK
+540 LLGEGTAITIEIPK

>member
-1 MIGKYKVKMV
+1 MKII
-11 SFYLFYDLIIEG
+11 SPYLFFYSAIRG
-23 VMEGMRKRKKLWN
+23 VINGMKKRKRLWN

-53 LVTDF
+53 LVTDI

-65 RTTEESQAEKAKTIA
+65 RATEDSQAEKAKTIA
-80 RIVAND
+80 HIVAND
-86 SIVIDGLA
+86 SIVIDGLI
-94 GKVDPSLIQVYT
+94 GKADTSEIQTYT
-106 NKLLK
+106 NRILK
-111 STDVQFIV
+111 NTGVQFIV

-133 QKIGQHFIG
+133 QKIGHHFIG
-142 GDEGTALKGKEYVSL
+142 GDEGPALKGKEHVSL
-157 AEGTLGVSMRVF
+157 AEGTLGISMRVF
-169 IPVFSETG
+169 VPVFSETG
-177 EQLGVVAVGI
+177 EQLGAVAVGI

-193 ERVKESRYIMYI
+193 ERVKESRHIIYI
-205 GVGVGLLVG
+205 GVGVGVLVG

-225 KKSLFGLEPHRVAKI
+225 KKSLFGLEPHRIAKI

-256 AVDKEAKVTLIN
+256 AVDKEANVTLIN

-279 LKDDFIGKDVEVYMP
+279 LEEEFIGKDVELYMP

-389 QKYVSSMVSE
+389 QKYISGMVSE

-405 GVMKKIKNPVFA
+405 GVMERIKSPVFA

-423 LSYSREKNI
+423 LSYAREKNI
-432 NLIISEDAYLPEIYD
+432 KLIVSEDSYMPEIDD
-447 ESITHE
+447 ESIIHE

-458 GNLID
+458 GNVID
-463 NALEAVM
+463 NALEAVT

-477 EIGIQYGDALTIT
+477 ELEIQYGDTLIIT
-490 VQDTGNGIKEE
+490 VQDTGKGIQE
-501 EIDTLFTKGYSTKG
+501 EIGALFTKGYSTKG

-524 VKKSIQRINGE
+524 VKESIQRINGE
-535 IHISS
+535 IHMHS
-540 LLGEGTTITIEIPK
+540 LVGKGTTITIEIPK

>member
-1 MIGKYKVKMV
+1 VKII
-11 SFYLFYDLIIEG
+11 SPYLFFYSAIRG
-23 VMEGMRKRKKLWN
+23 VINGMKKRKKLWN

-53 LVTDF
+53 LVTDI

-119 VMDMNGIRKSHPNP
+119 VMDMDGIRKSHPNP
-133 QKIGQHFIG
+133 QKIGHHFIG
-142 GDEGTALKGKEYVSL
+142 GDEGPALKGKEHVSL
-157 AEGTLGVSMRVF
+157 AEGTLGISMRVF
-169 IPVFSETG
+169 VPIFSETG
-177 EQLGVVAVGI
+177 EQIGAVAVGI

-193 ERVKESRYIMYI
+193 ERVKESRHIIYI
-205 GVGVGLLVG
+205 GVGVGVLVG

-225 KKSLFGLEPHRVAKI
+225 KKSLFGLEPHRIAKI

-256 AVDKEAKVTLIN
+256 AVDKEARVTLIN

-279 LKDDFIGKDVEVYMP
+279 LEEDFIGKDVELYMP

-305 EVQLNEEQNI
+305 EVQLNEEQKI

-352 LTGIR
+352 LIGIR

-405 GVMKKIKNPVFA
+405 GIMKKIQSPVFA

-423 LSYSREKNI
+423 LSYAREKNI
-432 NLIISEDAYLPEIYD
+432 KLIIKEDSYLPEIYD
-447 ESITHE
+447 ERIIHE

-458 GNLID
+458 GNLIN
-463 NALEAVM
+463 NALDAVT

-477 EIGIQYGDALTIT
+477 EIGIQYGDTLIIT
-490 VQDTGNGIKEE
+490 VQDTGKGIKED
-501 EIDTLFTKGYSTKG
+501 EIDALFIKGYSTKG
-515 DNRGYGLYL
+515 DNRGYGLHL
-524 VKKSIQRINGE
+524 VKESIQRINGE
-535 IHISS
+535 IYVHS
-540 LLGEGTTITIEIPK
+540 LLGTGTTITIEIPK
-554 GRDERQI
+554 VRDERQI

>member
-1 MIGKYKVKMV
+1 MKII
-11 SFYLFYDLIIEG
+11 SPYLFFYSAIRG
-23 VMEGMRKRKKLWN
+23 VINGMKKRKRLWN

-53 LVTDF
+53 LVTDI

-80 RIVAND
+80 HIVAND
-86 SIVIDGLA
+86 SVVIDGLI
-94 GKVDPSLIQVYT
+94 GKADTSAIQTYT
-106 NKLLK
+106 NRILK
-111 STDVQFIV
+111 NTGVQFIV
-119 VMDMNGIRKSHPNP
+119 VMDMDGIRKSHPNP
-133 QKIGQHFIG
+133 QKIGLHFVG
-142 GDEGTALKGKEYVSL
+142 GDEGTVLKGKEHVSL
-157 AEGTLGVSMRVF
+157 AEGTLGISMRVF
-169 IPVFSETG
+169 VPVFADTG
-177 EQLGVVAVGI
+177 EQLGAVAVGI

-193 ERVKESRYIMYI
+193 ERVKESRHIIYI
-205 GVGVGLLVG
+205 GVGVGLLIG

-225 KKSLFGLEPHRVAKI
+225 KKSLFGLEPHRIAKI

-279 LKDDFIGKDVEVYMP
+279 LEEDFIGKDVELYMP

-305 EVQLNEEQNI
+305 EVQLNEEQKI

-357 LYAEALRAQSHEFMN
+357 LYVEALRAQSHEFMN

-405 GVMKKIKNPVFA
+405 GIMKKIQSPVFA

-423 LSYSREKNI
+423 LSYAREKNI
-432 NLIISEDAYLPEIYD
+432 KLIISEGSYLPEIYD
-447 ESITHE
+447 ESMIHE

-463 NALEAVM
+463 NALDAVA
-470 NCEKKQV
+470 NCKKKQV
-477 EIGIQYGDALTIT
+477 EVGIQYGDTDTLTIT
-490 VQDTGNGIKEE
+490 VQDAGKGIQEE
-501 EIDTLFTKGYSTKG
+501 EMDALFTKGYSTKG

-524 VKKSIQRINGE
+524 VKESIQRINGE
-535 IHISS
+535 IHIHS
-540 LLGEGTTITIEIPK
+540 LVGEGTTITIEIPNS
-554 GRDERQI
+554 RDER

>member
-1 MIGKYKVKMV
+1 MKII
-11 SFYLFYDLIIEG
+11 SPYLFFYSAIRG
-23 VMEGMRKRKKLWN
+23 VINGMKKRKRLWN

-53 LVTDF
+53 LVTDI

-65 RTTEESQAEKAKTIA
+65 RTTEDSQAEKAKTIA
-80 RIVAND
+80 HIVAND
-86 SIVIDGLA
+86 SIVIDGLI
-94 GKVDPSLIQVYT
+94 GKADITAIQTYT
-106 NKLLK
+106 NRILK
-111 STDVQFIV
+111 NTGVQFIV

-133 QKIGQHFIG
+133 QKIGHHFIG
-142 GDEGTALKGKEYVSL
+142 GDEGPALKGKEHVSL
-157 AEGTLGVSMRVF
+157 AEGTLGISMRVF
-169 IPVFSETG
+169 VPVFSETG
-177 EQLGVVAVGI
+177 EQLGAVAVGI

-193 ERVKESRYIMYI
+193 ERVKESRHIIYI
-205 GVGVGLLVG
+205 GVGVGVLVG

-225 KKSLFGLEPHRVAKI
+225 KKSLFGLEPHRIAKI

-256 AVDKEAKVTLIN
+256 AVDKEANVTLIN

-279 LKDDFIGKDVEVYMP
+279 LEEDFIGKDVELYMP

-389 QKYVSSMVSE
+389 QKYISGMVSE

-405 GVMKKIKNPVFA
+405 GIMKRIKSPVFA

-423 LSYSREKNI
+423 LSYAREKNI
-432 NLIISEDAYLPEIYD
+432 KLIISEDSYMPEIED

-463 NALEAVM
+463 NALEAVA

-477 EIGIQYGDALTIT
+477 EIEIQYGDTLIIT
-490 VQDTGNGIKEE
+490 VQDTGKGIQEE
-501 EIDTLFTKGYSTKG
+501 EIGALFTKGYSTKG

-524 VKKSIQRINGE
+524 VTESIQRINGE
-535 IHISS
+535 IHVYS
-540 LLGEGTTITIEIPK
+540 LVGKGTTITIEIPK

>member
-1 MIGKYKVKMV
+1 MIPPYLL
-11 SFYLFYDLIIEG
+11 FYLITRGAI
-23 VMEGMRKRKKLWN
+23 EGMRKRLWN

-53 LVTDF
+53 LVTDI

-80 RIVAND
+80 HIVAND
-86 SIVIDGLA
+86 SVVINGLI
-94 GKVDPSLIQVYT
+94 GKADTSAIQTYT
-106 NKLLK
+106 NRILK
-111 STDVQFIV
+111 NTGVQFIV
-119 VMDMNGIRKSHPNP
+119 VMDMDGIRKSHPNP
-133 QKIGQHFIG
+133 QKIGHHFIG
-142 GDEGTALKGKEYVSL
+142 GDEGPVLKGKEHVSL
-157 AEGTLGVSMRVF
+157 AEGTLGISMRVF
-169 IPVFSETG
+169 VPIFSETG
-177 EQLGVVAVGI
+177 EQIGAVAVGI

-193 ERVKESRYIMYI
+193 ERVKESRHIIYI
-205 GVGVGLLVG
+205 GVGVGVLVG

-225 KKSLFGLEPHRVAKI
+225 KKSLFGLEPHRIAKI

-256 AVDKEAKVTLIN
+256 AVDKEARVTLIN
-268 NEAKRLFKKSG
+268 NEAKRIFKKSG
-279 LKDDFIGKDVEVYMP
+279 LKEEFIGKDVELYMP

-352 LTGIR
+352 LTGTR

-399 HQYEIG
+399 HQYEMG
-405 GVMKKIKNPVFA
+405 GIMKKIQSPVFA

-423 LSYSREKNI
+423 LSYAREKNI
-432 NLIISEDAYLPEIYD
+432 KLIIKEDSYLPEIYD
-447 ESITHE
+447 ERIIHE

-458 GNLID
+458 GNLIN
-463 NALEAVM
+463 NALDAVT

-477 EIGIQYGDALTIT
+477 EVGIQYGDTLIIT
-490 VQDTGNGIKEE
+490 VQDTGKGIKED
-501 EIDTLFTKGYSTKG
+501 EIDALFIKGYSTKG
-515 DNRGYGLYL
+515 DNRGYGLHL
-524 VKKSIQRINGE
+524 VKESIQRINGE
-535 IHISS
+535 IHVHSV
-540 LLGEGTTITIEIPK
+540 LGTGTTITIEIPK
-554 GRDERQI
+554 SRDER

>member
-1 MIGKYKVKMV
+1 MKII
-11 SFYLFYDLIIEG
+11 SPYLFFYSAIRG
-23 VMEGMRKRKKLWN
+23 VINGMKKRKRLWN

-53 LVTDF
+53 LVTDI

-65 RTTEESQAEKAKTIA
+65 RTTEDSQSEKAKTIA
-80 RIVAND
+80 HIVAND
-86 SIVIDGLA
+86 SIVIDGLV
-94 GKVDPSLIQVYT
+94 GKADTSAIQTYT
-106 NKLLK
+106 NRILK
-111 STDVQFIV
+111 NTGVQFIV
-119 VMDMNGIRKSHPNP
+119 VMDMDGIRKSHPDP
-133 QKIGQHFIG
+133 QKIGHHFIG
-142 GDEGTALKGKEYVSL
+142 GDEGPVLKGKEHVSL
-157 AEGTLGVSMRVF
+157 AEGTLGISMRVF
-169 IPVFSETG
+169 VPIFSETG
-177 EQLGVVAVGI
+177 EQLGAVAVGI

-193 ERVKESRYIMYI
+193 ERVKESRHIIYI
-205 GVGVGLLVG
+205 GVGVGVLVG

-225 KKSLFGLEPHRVAKI
+225 KKSLFGLEPHRIAKI

-256 AVDKEAKVTLIN
+256 AVDKEARVTLIN

-279 LKDDFIGKDVEVYMP
+279 LEEDFIGKDVELYMP

-389 QKYVSSMVSE
+389 QKYISGMVSE

-405 GVMKKIKNPVFA
+405 GVMKRIKSPVFA

-423 LSYSREKNI
+423 LSYAREKNI
-432 NLIISEDAYLPEIYD
+432 KLIISEDSYMPEIDD

-463 NALEAVM
+463 NALEAVT
-470 NCEKKQV
+470 NCEKKRV
-477 EIGIQYGDALTIT
+477 EVKIQHGDILTIT
-490 VQDTGNGIKEE
+490 VQDTGKGIQEKEIE
-501 EIDTLFTKGYSTKG
+501 QLFTKGYSTKG

-524 VKKSIQRINGE
+524 VKESIQRINGE
-535 IHISS
+535 IHMHS
-540 LLGEGTTITIEIPK
+540 LVGKGTTITIEILK

>member
-1 MIGKYKVKMV
+1 MKII
-11 SFYLFYDLIIEG
+11 SPYLFFYSAIRG
-23 VMEGMRKRKKLWN
+23 VINGMKKRKRLWN

-53 LVTDF
+53 LVTDI

-65 RTTEESQAEKAKTIA
+65 RTTEDSQAEKAKTIA
-80 RIVAND
+80 HIVAND
-86 SIVIDGLA
+86 SIVIDGLT
-94 GKVDPSLIQVYT
+94 GKADITAIQTYT
-106 NKLLK
+106 NRILK
-111 STDVQFIV
+111 NTGVQFIV

-133 QKIGQHFIG
+133 QKIGHHFIG
-142 GDEGTALKGKEYVSL
+142 GDEGPALKGKEHVSL
-157 AEGTLGVSMRVF
+157 AEGTLGISMRVF
-169 IPVFSETG
+169 VPVFSETG
-177 EQLGVVAVGI
+177 EQLGAVAVGI

-193 ERVKESRYIMYI
+193 ERVKESRHIIYI
-205 GVGVGLLVG
+205 GVGVGVLVG

-225 KKSLFGLEPHRVAKI
+225 KKSLFGLEPHRIAKI

-256 AVDKEAKVTLIN
+256 AVDKEANVTLIN

-279 LKDDFIGKDVEVYMP
+279 LEEDFIGKDVELYMP

-389 QKYVSSMVSE
+389 QKYISGMVSE

-405 GVMKKIKNPVFA
+405 GIMKRIKSPVFA

-423 LSYSREKNI
+423 LSYAREKNI
-432 NLIISEDAYLPEIYD
+432 KLIISEDSYMPEIQD

-463 NALEAVM
+463 NALEAVA

-477 EIGIQYGDALTIT
+477 EVEIQYGDTLIIT
-490 VQDTGNGIKEE
+490 VQDTGKGIQEE
-501 EIDTLFTKGYSTKG
+501 EIGALFTKGYSTKG

-524 VKKSIQRINGE
+524 VTESIQRINGE
-535 IHISS
+535 IHVYS
-540 LLGEGTTITIEIPK
+540 LVGKGTTITIEIPK

>member
-1 MIGKYKVKMV
+1 MKII
-11 SFYLFYDLIIEG
+11 SPYLFFYSAIRG
-23 VMEGMRKRKKLWN
+23 VINGMKKRKRLWN

-53 LVTDF
+53 LVTDI

-65 RTTEESQAEKAKTIA
+65 RTTEDSQAEKAKTIA
-80 RIVAND
+80 HIVANE
-86 SIVIDGLA
+86 SIVIDGLI
-94 GKVDPSLIQVYT
+94 GKADASAIQTYT
-106 NKLLK
+106 NRILK
-111 STDVQFIV
+111 NTGVQFIV

-133 QKIGQHFIG
+133 QKIGHHFIG
-142 GDEGTALKGKEYVSL
+142 GDEGPALKGKEHVSL
-157 AEGTLGVSMRVF
+157 AEGTLGISMRVF
-169 IPVFSETG
+169 VPVFSETG
-177 EQLGVVAVGI
+177 EQLGAVAVGI

-193 ERVKESRYIMYI
+193 ERVKESRHIIYI
-205 GVGVGLLVG
+205 GVGVGILVG

-225 KKSLFGLEPHRVAKI
+225 KKSLFGLEPHRIAKI

-256 AVDKEAKVTLIN
+256 AVDKEANVTLIN

-279 LKDDFIGKDVEVYMP
+279 LEEDFIGKDVELYMP

-389 QKYVSSMVSE
+389 QKYISGMVSE

-405 GVMKKIKNPVFA
+405 GIMKRIKSPVFA

-423 LSYSREKNI
+423 LSYAREKNI
-432 NLIISEDAYLPEIYD
+432 KLIISEDSYMPEIED

-463 NALEAVM
+463 NALEAVT

-477 EIGIQYGDALTIT
+477 EVEIQYGDTLIIT
-490 VQDTGNGIKEE
+490 VQDTGKGIPEE
-501 EIDTLFTKGYSTKG
+501 EIGALFKKGYSTKG

-524 VKKSIQRINGE
+524 VTESIQRINGE
-535 IHISS
+535 IYVYS
-540 LLGEGTTITIEIPK
+540 LVGQGTTITIEIPK

>member
-1 MIGKYKVKMV
+1 
-11 SFYLFYDLIIEG
+11 
-23 VMEGMRKRKKLWN
+23 MRKRTKLWN

-53 LVTDF
+53 LVTDI

-94 GKVDPSLIQVYT
+94 GKVDTSLIQVYT
-106 NKLLK
+106 NKILN

-142 GDEGTALKGKEYVSL
+142 GDEGPVLKGREHVSL

-169 IPVFSETG
+169 VPVFSDIG
-177 EQLGVVAVGI
+177 EQLGAVAVGI

-193 ERVKESRYIMYI
+193 ERVKESRHIIYI
-205 GVGVGLLVG
+205 GVGVGILVG
-214 IIGAILLARHI
+214 IIGAILLTRHI
-225 KKSLFGLEPHRVAKI
+225 KKILFGLEPHRIAKI

-256 AVDKEAKVTLIN
+256 AVDKEARVTLIN
-268 NEAKRLFKKSG
+268 NEAKRIFKKSG
-279 LKDDFIGKDVEVYMP
+279 LKEEFIGKDVELYMP

-352 LTGIR
+352 LTGTR

-399 HQYEIG
+399 HQYEMG
-405 GVMKKIKNPVFA
+405 GIMKKIQSPVFA

-423 LSYSREKNI
+423 LSYAREKNI
-432 NLIISEDAYLPEIYD
+432 KLIIKEDSYLPEIYD
-447 ESITHE
+447 ERIIHE

-458 GNLID
+458 GNLIN
-463 NALEAVM
+463 NALDAVT

-477 EIGIQYGDALTIT
+477 EVGIQYGDTLIIT
-490 VQDTGNGIKEE
+490 VQDTGKGIEE
-501 EIDTLFTKGYSTKG
+501 DAVDALFTKGYSTKG

-524 VKKSIQRINGE
+524 VKESIQRINGE
-535 IHISS
+535 IYVHSV
-540 LLGEGTTITIEIPK
+540 LGTGTTITIEIPK
-554 GRDERQI
+554 SRDER

>member
-1 MIGKYKVKMV
+1 MKIISPYLF
-11 SFYLFYDLIIEG
+11 FYLAIRG
-23 VMEGMRKRKKLWN
+23 VINGMKKRKRLWN

-53 LVTDF
+53 LVTDI

-65 RTTEESQAEKAKTIA
+65 RTTEDSQAEKAKTIA
-80 RIVAND
+80 HIVAND
-86 SIVIDGLA
+86 SIVIDGLT
-94 GKVDPSLIQVYT
+94 GKADTSAIQTYT
-106 NKLLK
+106 NRILK
-111 STDVQFIV
+111 NTGVQFIV

-133 QKIGQHFIG
+133 QKIGHHFIG
-142 GDEGTALKGKEYVSL
+142 GDEGPALKGKEHVSL
-157 AEGTLGVSMRVF
+157 AEGTLGISMRVF
-169 IPVFSETG
+169 VPVFSETG
-177 EQLGVVAVGI
+177 EQLGAVAVGI

-193 ERVKESRYIMYI
+193 ERVKESRHIIYI
-205 GVGVGLLVG
+205 GVGVGVLVG

-225 KKSLFGLEPHRVAKI
+225 KKSLFGLEPHRIAKI

-256 AVDKEAKVTLIN
+256 AVDKEANVTLIN

-279 LKDDFIGKDVEVYMP
+279 LEEDFIGKDVELYMP

-389 QKYVSSMVSE
+389 QKYISGMVSE

-405 GVMKKIKNPVFA
+405 GVMERIKSPVFA

-423 LSYSREKNI
+423 LSYAREKNI
-432 NLIISEDAYLPEIYD
+432 KLIISEDSYMPEIDD
-447 ESITHE
+447 ESIIHE

-463 NALEAVM
+463 NALEAVT

-477 EIGIQYGDALTIT
+477 ELEIQYGDTLTIT
-490 VQDTGNGIKEE
+490 VRDTGKGIPEE
-501 EIDTLFTKGYSTKG
+501 EIGALFTKGYSTKG

-524 VKKSIQRINGE
+524 VKESIQRINGE
-535 IHISS
+535 IHMHS
-540 LLGEGTTITIEIPK
+540 LVGKGTTITIEIPR

>member
-1 MIGKYKVKMV
+1 MI
-11 SFYLFYDLIIEG
+11 SPYLFFYTAIRG
-23 VMEGMRKRKKLWN
+23 VINGMKKRKRLWN

-53 LVTDF
+53 LVTDI

-65 RTTEESQAEKAKTIA
+65 RTTEDSQAEKAKTIA
-80 RIVAND
+80 RIVADD

-94 GKVDPSLIQVYT
+94 GKVDTALIQVYT
-106 NKLLK
+106 NKILK

-133 QKIGQHFIG
+133 QKIGHHFIG
-142 GDEGTALKGKEYVSL
+142 GDEGPVLKGNEHVSL
-157 AEGTLGVSMRVF
+157 AEGTLGISMRVF
-169 IPVFSETG
+169 VPVFSETG
-177 EQLGVVAVGI
+177 EQLGAVAVGI

-193 ERVKESRYIMYI
+193 ERVKESRHIIYI
-205 GVGVGLLVG
+205 GVGVGVLVG
-214 IIGAILLARHI
+214 VIGAILLARHI
-225 KKSLFGLEPHRVAKI
+225 KKSLFGLEPHRIAKI
-240 LEERNTMLQS
+240 LEERNTMLLS

-256 AVDKEAKVTLIN
+256 AVDKEANVTLIN

-279 LKDDFIGKDVEVYMP
+279 LEEDFIGKDVELYMP

-405 GVMKKIKNPVFA
+405 GVMKRIKSPVFA

-423 LSYSREKNI
+423 LSYAREKNI
-432 NLIISEDAYLPEIYD
+432 KLIIKEDSYLPEIYD
-447 ESITHE
+447 ERIIHE
-453 LITIV
+453 LITVV

-463 NALEAVM
+463 NALDAVT

-477 EIGIQYGDALTIT
+477 EVGIQYGDTLIIT
-490 VQDTGNGIKEE
+490 VQDTGKGIQEDE
-501 EIDTLFTKGYSTKG
+501 MDALFIKGYSTKG
-515 DNRGYGLYL
+515 DNRGYGLHL
-524 VKKSIQRINGE
+524 VKESIQRINGE
-535 IHISS
+535 IHIHS
-540 LLGEGTTITIEIPK
+540 LVGEGTTITIEIPK
-554 GRDERQI
+554 SRDER

>member
-1 MIGKYKVKMV
+1 MI
-11 SFYLFYDLIIEG
+11 SPYLFFYTAIRG
-23 VMEGMRKRKKLWN
+23 VINGMKKRKRLWN

-53 LVTDF
+53 LVTDI

-65 RTTEESQAEKAKTIA
+65 RTTEDSQAEKAKTIA
-80 RIVAND
+80 RIVADD

-94 GKVDPSLIQVYT
+94 GKVDTTLIQVYT
-106 NKLLK
+106 NKILK

-119 VMDMNGIRKSHPNP
+119 VMDMNGIRKSHPDP
-133 QKIGQHFIG
+133 QKIGHHFIG
-142 GDEGTALKGKEYVSL
+142 GDEGPVLKGNEHVSL
-157 AEGTLGVSMRVF
+157 AEGTLGISMRVF
-169 IPVFSETG
+169 VPVFSETG
-177 EQLGVVAVGI
+177 EQLGAVAVGI

-193 ERVKESRYIMYI
+193 ERVKESRHIIYI
-205 GVGVGLLVG
+205 GVGVGVLVG

-225 KKSLFGLEPHRVAKI
+225 KKSLFGLEPHRIAKI
-240 LEERNTMLQS
+240 LEERNTMLLS

-256 AVDKEAKVTLIN
+256 AVDKEANVTLIN

-279 LKDDFIGKDVEVYMP
+279 LEEDFIGKDVELYMP

-405 GVMKKIKNPVFA
+405 GVMKKIKSPVFA

-423 LSYSREKNI
+423 LSYAREKNI
-432 NLIISEDAYLPEIYD
+432 KLIIKEDSYLPEIYD
-447 ESITHE
+447 ERIIHE

-463 NALEAVM
+463 NALDAVT

-477 EIGIQYGDALTIT
+477 EVGIQYGDTLIIT
-490 VQDTGNGIKEE
+490 VHDTGKGIQED
-501 EIDTLFTKGYSTKG
+501 EIDALFIKGYSTKG

-524 VKKSIQRINGE
+524 VKESIQRINGE
-535 IHISS
+535 IYVHS
-540 LLGEGTTITIEIPK
+540 LLGTGTTITIEIPK
-554 GRDERQI
+554 SRDER

>member
-1 MIGKYKVKMV
+1 MI
-11 SFYLFYDLIIEG
+11 SSYLFFYSVIRG
-23 VMEGMRKRKKLWN
+23 VINGMKKRKRLWN

-53 LVTDF
+53 LVTDI

-86 SIVIDGLA
+86 SIIIDGLA
-94 GKVDPSLIQVYT
+94 GKVDTTLIQGYT
-106 NKLLK
+106 NKILK

-142 GDEGTALKGKEYVSL
+142 GDEGPALKGKEHVSL

-169 IPVFSETG
+169 IPIFSETG
-177 EQLGVVAVGI
+177 EQLGAVAVGI

-193 ERVKESRYIMYI
+193 ERVKESRHIMYI
-205 GVGVGLLVG
+205 GVGVGVLVG

-225 KKSLFGLEPHRVAKI
+225 KKSLFGLEPHRIAKI
-240 LEERNTMLQS
+240 LEERNTMLLS

-279 LKDDFIGKDVEVYMP
+279 LEEDFIGKDVELYMP

-305 EVQLNEEQNI
+305 EVQLNEEQKI

-405 GVMKKIKNPVFA
+405 GIMKKIQSPVFA

-423 LSYSREKNI
+423 LSYAREKNI
-432 NLIISEDAYLPEIYD
+432 KLIIKDDSYLPEIYD
-447 ESITHE
+447 ERIIHE

-458 GNLID
+458 GNLIN
-463 NALEAVM
+463 NALDAVM

-477 EIGIQYGDALTIT
+477 EVGIQYGDTLIIT
-490 VQDTGNGIKEE
+490 VQDTGKGIKED
-501 EIDTLFTKGYSTKG
+501 EIDALFIKGYSTKG
-515 DNRGYGLYL
+515 DNRGYGLHL
-524 VKKSIQRINGE
+524 VKESIQRINGE
-535 IHISS
+535 IYVHS
-540 LLGEGTTITIEIPK
+540 LLGTGTTITIEIPK
-554 GRDERQI
+554 SRDER

>member
-1 MIGKYKVKMV
+1 M
-11 SFYLFYDLIIEG
+11 
-23 VMEGMRKRKKLWN
+23 KKKKKTLD

-42 LLVCTVVIFSL
+42 LLVCAVVIFSL

-58 LISHNVE
+58 LVSHNVE
-65 RTTEESQAEKAKTIA
+65 RATEDSQVEKAKTIA
-80 RIVAND
+80 HIVAND
-86 SIVIDGLA
+86 SIVIDGLV
-94 GKVDPSLIQVYT
+94 GKVDSTLIQVYT

-111 STDVQFIV
+111 STDIQFIV

-133 QKIGQHFIG
+133 QKIGHHFIG
-142 GDEGTALKGKEYVSL
+142 GDEGPALKGKEHVSL
-157 AEGTLGVSMRVF
+157 AEGTLGISIRVF
-169 IPVFSETG
+169 VPIFAETG
-177 EQLGVVAVGI
+177 EQLGAVAVGI
-187 SADNVK
+187 SADNMK
-193 ERVKESRYIMYI
+193 KRVKESRHIIYI
-205 GVGVGLLVG
+205 GVGVGILVG
-214 IIGAILLARHI
+214 IIGAILLTRHI
-225 KKSLFGLEPHRVAKI
+225 KKILFGLEPHRIAKI

-256 AVDKEAKVTLIN
+256 AVNKEARLTLIN
-268 NEAKRLFKKSG
+268 NEAKRI
-279 LKDDFIGKDVEVYMP
+279 LKIGGFTGDFIGKDIELYTP

-315 YGITI
+315 NGITI

-331 EIVGA
+331 EIVGV

-352 LTGIR
+352 LTGIK

-380 THMKQYEEL
+380 TQMNQYEEL

-405 GVMKKIKNPVFA
+405 VIMKKINNPVFA

-423 LSYSREKNI
+423 LSYAREKNI
-432 NLIISEDAYLPEIYD
+432 KLIIKKDSYLPKIYD
-447 ESITHE
+447 ECIIHE

-458 GNLID
+458 GNLIN
-463 NALEAVM
+463 NALDAVM
-470 NCEKKQV
+470 NCEKKKV
-477 EIGIQYGDALTIT
+477 EFGIQYGDTLIIT
-490 VQDTGNGIKEE
+490 VQDTGEGIQESE
-501 EIDTLFTKGYSTKG
+501 MDALFIKGYSTKG

-524 VKKSIQRINGE
+524 VKESIQRINGE
-535 IHISS
+535 IHIAS

-554 GRDERQI
+554 GRDEKQI